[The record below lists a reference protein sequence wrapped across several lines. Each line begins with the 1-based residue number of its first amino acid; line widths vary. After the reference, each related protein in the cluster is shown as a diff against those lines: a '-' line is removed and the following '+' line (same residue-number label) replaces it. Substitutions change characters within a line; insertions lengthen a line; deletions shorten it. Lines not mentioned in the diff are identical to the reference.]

1 MANSI
6 FVPRGKVPWLA
17 PTLFD
22 NLCLYYEI
30 GFRPAILYSNHTNNI
45 RVQNKEN
52 AGTTIKTCPKEKK

>member
-1 MANSI
+1 VGFYSLRIWQI
-6 FVPRGKVPWLA
+6 FKYLIA
-17 PTLFD
+17 KA
-22 NLCLYYEI
+22 LCLYHEI